1 MDSPVRLSED
11 RELARRLLSLVPE
24 FPTVTWGRD
33 ELRTGDM
40 WNSNSLVSWLLARSD
55 HDTDRIHPPQ
65 GGRAPGWLA
74 GLVVAARQSD
84 PPLTGRSD
92 EGTLGPESM
101 SFGPDAAPYGSS
113 SLELKDVR
121 ERTLNEMEK
130 TMKCAVVPELGAR
143 LEIRDVPVP
152 QPGPGQVLVKIEA
165 SGLCHTD
172 IHAARGDW
180 PVKPKMPLVPG
191 HEGVGTVVTV
201 GEGDFPVVV
210 GDRVALPWLGRACGH
225 CRYCITGWETYC
237 ATPEYMGYTIDG
249 SYAEFAI
256 GYASH
261 VVKVPDGV
269 SSFDAAPITCAGV
282 TTYKALKVARPQPGE
297 TAMIVGIGGLGHLAL
312 QYAKIFGTRTVAVD
326 VEDQKLQLAKDLGAD
341 HVIDA
346 RGDQQAETDAL
357 GGVDVAVVTV
367 PSPAAMRAAH
377 ASLNPNGRLVLVGLP
392 ADNRLELPVFE
403 TVLKGISVIGSLVG
417 TRNDLAECFQFHA
430 EGRTQVIAETRQLE
444 DVNECFEEVLAGHVP
459 ARLVFDLS

>member
-1 MDSPVRLSED
+1 M
-11 RELARRLLSLVPE
+11 
-24 FPTVTWGRD
+24 
-33 ELRTGDM
+33 
-40 WNSNSLVSWLLARSD
+40 
-55 HDTDRIHPPQ
+55 
-65 GGRAPGWLA
+65 
-74 GLVVAARQSD
+74 
-84 PPLTGRSD
+84 
-92 EGTLGPESM
+92 
-101 SFGPDAAPYGSS
+101 
-113 SLELKDVR
+113 
-121 ERTLNEMEK
+121 ERT
-130 TMKCAVVPELGAR
+130 MKAAVVPEFGAR
-143 LEIRDVPVP
+143 LEILDVPVP
-152 QPGPGQVLVKIEA
+152 RPGPGQVLVKIEA

-191 HEGVGTVVTV
+191 HEGVGTIIAV
-201 GEGDFPVVV
+201 GDGDLPVGV

-237 ATPEYMGYTIDG
+237 VTPEFMGYTIDG

-282 TTYKALKVARPQPGE
+282 TTYKGLKVARPQPGE

-326 VEDQKLQLAKDLGAD
+326 VEDEKLQLAKDLGAD

-346 RGDQQAETDAL
+346 RGDQLAETQAL

-377 ASLNPNGRLVLVGLP
+377 ASLNPNGRLVLIGLP
-392 ADNRLELPVFE
+392 ADNKLELPVFE
-403 TVLKGISVIGSLVG
+403 TVLRGISVIGSLVG
-417 TRNDLAECFQFHA
+417 TRNDLAECFQMHA
-430 EGRTQVIAETRQLE
+430 EGRTRVIAEPRQLE
-444 DVNECFEEVLAGHVP
+444 DVNECFEEVLAGRVP
-459 ARLVFDLS
+459 ARLVFDLT